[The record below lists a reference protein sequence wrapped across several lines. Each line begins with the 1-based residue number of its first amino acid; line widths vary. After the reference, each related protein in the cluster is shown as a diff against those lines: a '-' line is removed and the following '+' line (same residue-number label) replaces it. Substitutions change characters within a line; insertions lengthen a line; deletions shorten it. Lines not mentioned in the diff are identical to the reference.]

1 MPVRFGD
8 LGFKNGLVSLLHLQE
23 PYYITII
30 STKSMAPATTDIRV
44 IAVETKLLAP
54 CQTGIGS
61 CRATDLWRTAMSDIG
76 TPAYCCDKTGIM
88 RPLGALLAQKL
99 ACRCVQLTGWME

>member
-1 MPVRFGD
+1 MFIFFRTACRIMYHGMD
-8 LGFKNGLVSLLHLQE
+8 YRE
-23 PYYITII
+23 
-30 STKSMAPATTDIRV
+30 SMFV
-44 IAVETKLLAP
+44 VH
-54 CQTGIGS
+54 QTGIGA

-88 RPLGALLAQKL
+88 RPLGAPLAQKL